1 MISYDFDDD
10 YVLLKKAKHNK
21 KKDCWIKSKCHS
33 DVDNSFFV
41 SHALFSSYYEGNVLF
56 MMFKLIP
63 KYHIKNNS
71 VQEIISSLGDHQHT
85 FCVNVNRLTKTV
97 RFGPQK
103 NLGML
108 ELQMRYQGLGTYL
121 FTKLVSELVVF
132 DCADYQVNDV
142 PLHENDARSRA
153 GRVGRNTFYKGLG
166 FTLHDYDCDDYS
178 NCNCINEWEK
188 IKAGYC
194 VANVVEE
201 LNKEFTKKTLTKLE
215 GKHIKALNYRCK
227 GSIELNQV

>member
-1 MISYDFDDD
+1 MISYNFDDD
-10 YVLLKKAKHNK
+10 YVLLKKAKRNK
-21 KKDCWIKSKCHS
+21 KKDCWIQSECNS
-33 DVDNSFFV
+33 EVDTSFFV
-41 SHALFSSYYEGNVLF
+41 SHALFSSYNEGNVLF

-63 KYHIKNNS
+63 KYYIQNNN
-71 VQEIISSLGDHQHT
+71 VQEIISSLGEHQHT

-108 ELQMRYQGLGTYL
+108 ELQMRSQGLGTYL
-121 FTKLVSELVVF
+121 FTKLVSELIAS

-142 PLHENDARSRA
+142 PLHENDAKSRA
-153 GRVGRNTFYKGLG
+153 ERVGRNVFYKGLG

-194 VANVVEE
+194 VANVVEG
-201 LNKEFTKKTLTKLE
+201 LNKVFTKKNLKKLE
-215 GKHIKALNYRCK
+215 DKHIKAFRYKCK
-227 GSIELNQV
+227 GSIDLNKL